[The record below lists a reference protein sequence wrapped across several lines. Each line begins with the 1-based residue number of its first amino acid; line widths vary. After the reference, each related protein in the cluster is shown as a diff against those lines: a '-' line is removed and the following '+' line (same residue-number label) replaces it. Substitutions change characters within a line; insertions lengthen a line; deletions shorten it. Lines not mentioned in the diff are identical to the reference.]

1 MFIRGTWPDN
11 SDILKLIS
19 NVYPTSEFA
28 VVCVQSVSTNINMAD
43 EENLAMLTP
52 TALEK
57 KRKLDQRSPQEGGHG
72 SILGPWVE
80 KTVQKASQEYLESF
94 KTALFEKMASFDKK
108 TGYSVVSDRYN
119 RAWKCTIKGGERT
132 FERENAQSG

>member
-1 MFIRGTWPDN
+1 MFIRGIWPDN

-28 VVCVQSVSTNINMAD
+28 VVCVQSASTNINMAD

-57 KRKLDQRSPQEGGHG
+57 KIKLDQRSPQEGGHG

-80 KTVQKASQEYLESF
+80 QTVQKTSQEYLESF
-94 KTALFEKMASFDKK
+94 KTALFEKVDSFDKQLD
-108 TGYSVVSDRYN
+108 TVLSRID
-119 RAWKCTIKGGERT
+119 TIEL
-132 FERENAQSG
+132 ENAQLN

>member
-1 MFIRGTWPDN
+1 M
-11 SDILKLIS
+11 KLIS

-94 KTALFEKMASFDKK
+94 RTALFEKMDSFDKK

-119 RAWKCTIKGGERT
+119 RA
-132 FERENAQSG
+132 

>member
-1 MFIRGTWPDN
+1 
-11 SDILKLIS
+11 
-19 NVYPTSEFA
+19 
-28 VVCVQSVSTNINMAD
+28 MAD
-43 EENLAMLTP
+43 EENLSMLTP

-57 KRKLDQRSPQEGGHG
+57 KRQLDQRSPQEWGHC

-94 KTALFEKMASFDKK
+94 KTDLFEKMDSFDKK
-108 TGYSVVSDRYN
+108 TGYSDCVVSDRYN

-132 FERENAQSG
+132 FERESEQSG